1 MRKLILLSAA
11 ALVTATSLAV
21 SVTPADAR
29 RQAHQQQ
36 REWRGADGRM
46 HCRRSNGTVGLVVG
60 GVAGALVG
68 RTIDTRGDR
77 TVGTV
82 VGAGA
87 GALIGR
93 EVTRKRTC
101 R

>member
-1 MRKLILLSAA
+1 MRKFIILSAA
-11 ALVTATSLAV
+11 AALTATSFAA
-21 SVTPADAR
+21 SISPAEAR
-29 RQAHQQQ
+29 RHVAKQQ

-68 RTIDTRGDR
+68 RTIDTSGDR
-77 TVGTV
+77 AVGTV

-87 GALIGR
+87 GALIGHTIAR
-93 EVTRKRTC
+93 RRTC

>member
-1 MRKLILLSAA
+1 MRHLILLSAA
-11 ALVTATSLAV
+11 AAMTATSFAV
-21 SVTPADAR
+21 SVSPAEAR
-29 RQAHQQQ
+29 QHMTKQQ

-68 RTIDTRGDR
+68 RTIDTSGDR
-77 TVGTV
+77 AVGTV

-87 GALIGR
+87 GALIGHR
-93 EVTRKRTC
+93 IARRRTC

>member
-1 MRKLILLSAA
+1 MRKSIIFTAVA
-11 ALVTATSLAV
+11 ALTATTFAAC
-21 SVTPADAR
+21 VTPAEAR
-29 RQAHQQQ
+29 HRSKHHP
-36 REWRGADGRM
+36 REWRGADGKM
-46 HCRRSNGTVGLVVG
+46 HCRRNNGTIGVVVG

-68 RTIDTRGDR
+68 RSIDTRGDR

-87 GALIGR
+87 GAMAGR
-93 EVTRKRTC
+93 AIVRKRSC